1 MYDHR
6 RSMGWKKGSYWTA
19 IGIRFDEMD
28 RMSESRIEKQF
39 VYPLVDAG
47 WTKEDVKTE
56 CAKWPFDLDLKGEH
70 YGNCTWCF
78 KKSLRKLLT
87 LAVDDEAIFAF
98 PKMLEGKYQLVRDG
112 DYDRDGEHKIFRKHM
127 STVDIIE
134 MARTKDFEPYAD
146 IDQLDF
152 GFSPPSYDVFL
163 DTGSACGESCEIGA
177 DE

>member
-1 MYDHR
+1 
-6 RSMGWKKGSYWTA
+6 
-19 IGIRFDEMD
+19 
-28 RMSESRIEKQF
+28 
-39 VYPLVDAG
+39 
-47 WTKEDVKTE
+47 
-56 CAKWPFDLDLKGEH
+56 
-70 YGNCTWCF
+70 
-78 KKSLRKLLT
+78 
-87 LAVDDEAIFAF
+87 
-98 PKMLEGKYQLVRDG
+98 MLEGKYQLVRDG